1 MWNPG
6 FRAIRRHQ
14 GSFGEIHLTIRYA
27 TLRNKLIIVVDACRF
42 LANLFSVWLLKGC
55 AQVFMVPLFPAGT
68 CSPAARTARTRTPA
82 FICSQIS
89 PGDIAKRHM

>member
-1 MWNPG
+1 MWNLG

-42 LANLFSVWLLKGC
+42 LANPS
-55 AQVFMVPLFPAGT
+55 
-68 CSPAARTARTRTPA
+68 
-82 FICSQIS
+82 
-89 PGDIAKRHM
+89 